1 MRLRGVIAA
10 GVLAGA
16 VGVSVAC
23 TKDPPGEVVL
33 SFQTDMSVPKDV
45 SAVVLSI
52 TSSGRTLFEEQY
64 AVGPTG
70 VKLPSTFGVLEGEK
84 DEPVTV
90 RLIALK
96 GTKPIVLREAV
107 MKIPKGRVAGMKMPI
122 EWLCSGESSVKGEIR
137 QAAENQ
143 CPAGQ
148 TCSAGSCV
156 PSDSFPLDDPYD
168 ARNVF
173 GGGDDKGQGG
183 SCFSTESCFSAVQTV
198 AVTPVDDGTT
208 CAFTLDGVQNVAL
221 EPEDRATGI
230 ATGPNGTGPFLIP
243 LDQGKT
249 GFELQGSRVTL
260 PRAVCTR
267 LAKGLRVYA
276 TRSCSPKT
284 NRTPTCGAWSAV
296 TKPAPSGDGGGT
308 SAEGGG
314 PGWKS
319 VIVPL
324 SNPGWLRVSGPAT
337 DRRLYFTVLEGS
349 GTNVVSCNAG
359 DCSANSL
366 RCEAK
371 FPGRIAGMTV
381 QQRSPTEAPV
391 AIYAITG
398 LNTVEVVTSLGA
410 CNASTP
416 VTFPQPPT
424 AIFDIGATPT
434 ELLVLEDARLAT
446 CSTSDPTRC
455 QLQRVKDLTPPTPP
469 FITAKLDVRASVA
482 YIHGAKVGGCKSS
495 ACLPAESNE
504 RDVSTPPDNAGPPV
518 DIVALPNNYFWIDQ
532 RSPTNMTVRDCPNT
546 GPCGGLD
553 LTQAGTFRSLAVTDR
568 FLYIGAPDGLYRATR
583 PSGPGSAATPGK
595 VEQSDEV
602 LDVEAEGN
610 NVYYLTA
617 KGLFRFIDP
626 GN

>member
-198 AVTPVDDGTT
+198 AVTPVDDGSA

-221 EPEDRATGI
+221 EPEDRTTGI

-296 TKPAPSGDGGGT
+296 TKPAPNGDGGP
-308 SAEGGG
+308 SAEGGN
-314 PGWKS
+314 PSWKS
-319 VIVPL
+319 VPVRKPR
-324 SNPGWLRVSGPAT
+324 SLRVAGPPNA
-337 DRRLYFTVLEGS
+337 RRLYFVVDEGTGSKVL
-349 GTNVVSCNAG
+349 SCDAASCSEAG
-359 DCSANSL
+359 L
-366 RCEAK
+366 RCEAT
-371 FPGRIAGMTV
+371 FTTGVRVI
-381 QQRSPTEAPV
+381 SPFQKSNTEAV
-391 AIYAITG
+391 SAIYAING
-398 LNTVEVVTSLGA
+398 AQAVEVADT
-410 CNASTP
+410 STP
-416 VTFPQPPT
+416 CAPGKPVAFPGNPPLM
-424 AIFDIGATPT
+424 FDVVALEKELILMGDNQLGSCTMSALDKCDAVRPIKSFLTPGPG
-434 ELLVLEDARLAT
+434 RLSAGNGLAYIHNREVAGCT
-446 CSTSDPTRC
+446 SSDCSTTTS
-455 QLQRVKDLTPPTPP
+455 KDLT
-469 FITAKLDVRASVA
+469 V
-482 YIHGAKVGGCKSS
+482 
-495 ACLPAESNE
+495 
-504 RDVSTPPDNAGPPV
+504 DNADPIA
-518 DIVALPNNYFWIDQ
+518 IVADSPLYYWIQ
-532 RSPTNMTVRDCPNT
+532 VTGGTSGVVRDCPT
-546 GPCGGLD
+546 APECRGADRTDPGVYFD
-553 LTQAGTFRSLAVTDR
+553 LAVNSQFIYVATSTGLSRIRQLQQGEPPGPKRPEIVDSSSAYNEVKVDGDVAYYLSDSAVLR
-568 FLYIGAPDGLYRATR
+568 FRDGL
-583 PSGPGSAATPGK
+583 
-595 VEQSDEV
+595 
-602 LDVEAEGN
+602 
-610 NVYYLTA
+610 
-617 KGLFRFIDP
+617 
-626 GN
+626 

>member
-1 MRLRGVIAA
+1 MKLRGVIAA
-10 GVLAGA
+10 GVLVGA

-64 AVGPTG
+64 NVGPTG
-70 VKLPSTFGVLEGEK
+70 VKLPSTFGVVEGEK
-84 DEPVTV
+84 DEPVTIK
-90 RLIALK
+90 LIALK
-96 GTKPIVLREAV
+96 GTKPVVLREV
-107 MKIPKGRVAGMKMPI
+107 VTKIPKGRVAGMKMPI

-168 ARNVF
+168 AKNVF

-198 AVTPVDDGTT
+198 LVTPVDDGTS
-208 CAFTLDGVQNVAL
+208 CAFTLDGVRNVAL
-221 EPEDRATGI
+221 EPEDRTTGI
-230 ATGPNGTGPFLIP
+230 ATGPNGTGPFLVP

-267 LAKGLRVYA
+267 TAKGLRVYA

-296 TKPAPSGDGGGT
+296 TKPTPTEDAGT

-314 PGWKS
+314 PGWK
-319 VIVPL
+319 VVPVTD
-324 SNPGWLRVSGPAT
+324 PGLLRIAGPGS
-337 DRRLYFTVLEGS
+337 DRRLYFAMVDGATTKVM
-349 GTNVVSCNAG
+349 SCNTG
-359 DCSANSL
+359 DCSAEAL

-381 QQRSPTEAPV
+381 QQRSDTEPPA

-398 LNTVEVVTSLGA
+398 LNAVEVVTSLGA

-416 VTFPQPPT
+416 VTFPQAPT
-424 AIFDIGATPT
+424 TIFDIGATPT
-434 ELLVLEDARLAT
+434 ELLVLEDTRLAS
-446 CSTSDPTRC
+446 CGTSDPTRC
-455 QLQRVKDLTPPTPP
+455 QLQQRIDLSPAPPPP
-469 FITAKLDVRASVA
+469 LLGRLDVRASVA
-482 YIHGAKVGGCKSS
+482 YFHGTKVGGCKSS
-495 ACLPAESNE
+495 ACLPTESSQ
-504 RDVSTPPDNAGPPV
+504 RDVSAPPDNAGPPG
-518 DIVALPNNYFWIDQ
+518 DIFALLDNYFWID
-532 RSPTNMTVRDCPNT
+532 RRGSNMTVRDCPNN

-553 LTQAGTFRSLAVTDR
+553 LTEAGTFGSLAATDR
-568 FLYIGAPDGLYRATR
+568 FLYLGAPDGLYRAAR
-583 PSGPGSAATPGK
+583 PSGPGSPAKLGR
-595 VEQSDEV
+595 VEQADPV

>member
-1 MRLRGVIAA
+1 MRLRGVIVAGLLVAA
-10 GVLAGA
+10 I
-16 VGVSVAC
+16 GVSVAC

-96 GTKPIVLREAV
+96 GTRPVVLREVV
-107 MKIPKGRVAGMKMPI
+107 MKIPKGRVAGMRMPI

-168 ARNVF
+168 ARSVF

-198 AVTPVDDGTT
+198 NVTPADDGSA
-208 CAFTLDGVQNVAL
+208 CAFTLDGVKNVAL

-260 PRAVCTR
+260 PRAVCARTS
-267 LAKGLRVYA
+267 KGLRVYA

-284 NRTPTCGAWSAV
+284 NRNPTCGAWSAV
-296 TKPAPSGDGGGT
+296 TKAAPDSDGGT

-314 PGWKS
+314 PGWKA
-319 VIVPL
+319 VPL
-324 SNPGWLRVSGPAT
+324 DSPPAALRVVGTPNE
-337 DRRLYFTVLEGS
+337 RRIYFMMREGS
-349 GTNVVSCNAG
+349 GTKVVSCNAG
-359 DCSANSL
+359 DCSAASL

-371 FPGRIAGMTV
+371 FSAELRGMTV
-381 QQRSPTEAPV
+381 QQTSPTDAPT
-391 AIYAITG
+391 AIYGLTG
-398 LNTVEVVTSLGA
+398 PTTVEVVSPLGT

-416 VTFPQPPT
+416 VAFPEAPPQ
-424 AIFDIGATPT
+424 IFDIGAAPT
-434 ELLVLEDARLAT
+434 ELLLLGEDRLAS
-446 CSTSDPTRC
+446 CNTSDVRRC
-455 QLQRVKDLTPPTPP
+455 QIQRVKDLSPAVPP
-469 FITAKLDVRASVA
+469 IGRLDVGASVA
-482 YIHGAKVGGCKSS
+482 YIHGTKVGGCKTS
-495 ACLPAESNE
+495 ACSPAESSE
-504 RDVSTPPDNAGPPV
+504 RDVSGPPDNAGPPLA
-518 DIVALPNNYFWIDQ
+518 IVALRDNYFWIDQ
-532 RSPTNMTVRDCPNT
+532 RGPNMTVRDCPNA

-553 LTQAGTFRSLAVTDR
+553 LTREGTFLSLATTDR
-568 FLYIGAPDGLYRATR
+568 FLYLGAPDGLYRAAR
-583 PSGPGSAATPGK
+583 PSVPPGPPPLPTQ
-595 VEQSDEV
+595 VEQADTV
-602 LDVEAEGN
+602 LDVHAEGQ
-610 NVYYLTA
+610 NVYYLTP